1 MDDKLIEFTHLLR
14 QNGLKV
20 SVAENMD
27 TFAALGLTGIG
38 DRQILK
44 DTLRATLV
52 KRVVDIPVYD
62 ELFDLYF
69 TGLGEL
75 LKAASAS
82 TMNALEMSEEEFQR
96 FLEQLEEALKNL
108 GAELSDL
115 ARALLTNH
123 TGQLEKLLREA
134 AQGAN
139 LQDIQRS
146 FQEGQFANAVAQ
158 RLGFGRLAQEVA
170 ALKEALQR
178 AGLSP
183 QQVEQ
188 LSAYLDRRLQDLA
201 HMVRSFVRAEL
212 EKQDPQLRDQ
222 KDAQPGG

>member
-69 TGLGEL
+69 TGLGEII
-75 LKAASAS
+75 KAASAS

-96 FLEQLEEALKNL
+96 FL
-108 GAELSDL
+108 
-115 ARALLTNH
+115 
-123 TGQLEKLLREA
+123 
-134 AQGAN
+134 
-139 LQDIQRS
+139 
-146 FQEGQFANAVAQ
+146 V
-158 RLGFGRLAQEVA
+158 V
-170 ALKEALQR
+170 R
-178 AGLSP
+178 AGDAVGT
-183 QQVEQ
+183 QQWTTVHFQANHGELAVFETEAGVAGAGEAEERVGPVVDGEDGLLVEI
-188 LSAYLDRRLQDLA
+188 A
-201 HMVRSFVRAEL
+201 HE
-212 EKQDPQLRDQ
+212 
-222 KDAQPGG
+222 